1 MNGNM
6 TNNDY
11 LLIRITVPIDCRH
24 STAIRQPAMPDAA
37 IVIDD
42 HDAIRAEGLVPGLSN
57 LRGQAAEG
65 QERQGSVALA
75 LAKLAPSFRN
85 R

>member
-1 MNGNM
+1 M
-6 TNNDY
+6 
-11 LLIRITVPIDCRH
+11 LSEL
-24 STAIRQPAMPDAA
+24 
-37 IVIDD
+37 
-42 HDAIRAEGLVPGLSN
+42 RAEGLVPGLSN

-75 LAKLAPSFRN
+75 LAELAPSLRN